1 MQKVESQLAAARST
15 YQPDSLMVRGL
26 SKRLEN
32 LRPLLIS
39 NQLDAVDAAIAL
51 NKGRLINA
59 KKRAEDVEKKFL
71 STQNIIREYEG
82 LQERLAQARS
92 KLSGLTSA
100 REAFQFDNAQN
111 SVPWRIIS
119 PPGMSSIPFSPRP
132 KRDLLV
138 GFVFSLVSSAIIA
151 YFLIFVKMYFTHQSV
166 FSVINVSSII
176 HSILANLQKNK
187 ILCLFKS

>member
-1 MQKVESQLAAARST
+1 
-15 YQPDSLMVRGL
+15 MVRGL

-39 NQLDAVDAAIAL
+39 NQLDAVDAALAL

-59 KKRAEDVEKKFL
+59 RKRAEDVEEKFL

-92 KLSGLTSA
+92 SLNGLTSA

-111 SVPWRIIS
+111 DVPWRIIS
-119 PPGMSSIPFSPRP
+119 PPGMSSIPFSP
-132 KRDLLV
+132 D
-138 GFVFSLVSSAIIA
+138 
-151 YFLIFVKMYFTHQSV
+151 QSV
-166 FSVINVSSII
+166 SF
-176 HSILANLQKNK
+176 
-187 ILCLFKS
+187 